1 MNKTASH
8 PNISWFRLFY
18 LLLAA
23 IFVYVVISQIDGLRG
38 SLAEIKSSRIGY
50 DLLAIGAIC
59 ISFLFG
65 SLTYYVIALK
75 PLKYWRT
82 VIVEFGIN
90 TINRLLPAGIGAIGG
105 NFVYLKKSEHS
116 NVQAASVVFVNNT
129 LGVVGN
135 LLLLCVLL
143 TFVPHV
149 NFGHVASAG
158 RVFGLIIAISIVIV
172 IVGLSVPRIRL
183 KLKKA
188 GHDFVGQLKVY
199 SRHKAKLPV
208 GLICSIVL
216 TLGSVMAL
224 SFCLKAVHGYLP
236 LSSVMLAYSFAI
248 WLGSVL
254 PAPGGFGS
262 VEAGLVAA
270 LVAFDVSLSQAVACV
285 LVFRLISFWL
295 PLIGGIPALVWSR
308 RKGYI

>member
-1 MNKTASH
+1 MSSTMAR
-8 PNISWFRLFY
+8 PNIRWLRLFY

-38 SLAEIKSSRIGY
+38 SLTQIKSSNTVY
-50 DLLAIGAIC
+50 DLLAIGAII

-105 NFVYLKKSEHS
+105 NFVYLKKSRHS
-116 NVQAASVVFVNNT
+116 NIQSASVVFINNI
-129 LGVVGN
+129 LGVIGN
-135 LLLLCVLL
+135 LLLIAALL
-143 TFVPHV
+143 VFLPNVH
-149 NFGHVASAG
+149 FGHVASAG
-158 RVFGLIIAISIVIV
+158 KVFGIIIAVSMVIV
-172 IVGLSVPRIRL
+172 IVGLSVPAFRL

-199 SRHKAKLPV
+199 AEHKAKLPV
-208 GLICSIVL
+208 GLICSIGL

-248 WLGSVL
+248 WLGSVI

-295 PLIGGIPALVWSR
+295 PLLGGIPALFWSR
-308 RKGYI
+308 RKGYL